1 MTDRIPKAPPII
13 LPITND
19 EKSRPLFSVMIP
31 TYNCIQYLRYAMEG
45 VLSQDPGEEKMQIE
59 VIDDCST
66 DGDVGA
72 LVREIGKGR
81 VAIYQQPENVGSL
94 RNFETCIN
102 RARGFYVHILH
113 GDDFVKN
120 GFYKEIEDLFN
131 RFPAIGSAMTN
142 FNWVDEN
149 NVQRG
154 VNRDIIP
161 YIGIIDN
168 WLERIASKQLVQP
181 PAVVVKRSTYEAVG
195 SFFAV
200 HYGEDWEMWI
210 RIASRF
216 EMAYSPKSLAVYRS
230 GHVSNISTNSILAGK
245 NFKDLSTVIAIA
257 SNYLPASTRKEIRR
271 RAKKDFSISFARA
284 SYQLLAKE
292 KDKRL
297 ALKLASGALKFSI
310 NLRSVYWASRFYR
323 LYFKN
328 LLSKRREKNN

>member
-13 LPITND
+13 LPLTND
-19 EKSRPLFSVMIP
+19 ENRPLFSVMIP
-31 TYNCIQYLRYAMEG
+31 TYNCIQYIRYALEG
-45 VLSQDPGEEKMQIE
+45 VLAQDPGEEKMQIE
-59 VIDDCST
+59 VIDDYST

-81 VAIYQQPENVGSL
+81 VTFYQQPDNKGSL

-102 RARGFYVHILH
+102 RAKGVYVHILH
-113 GDDFVKN
+113 GDDFVKT
-120 GFYKEIEDLFN
+120 GFYQEIEDLFN
-131 RFPAIGSAMTN
+131 RFPTVGSAMTN

-149 NVQRG
+149 NKQWG

-161 YIGIIDN
+161 NTGIIDN

-200 HYGEDWEMWI
+200 HYGEDWEMWV
-210 RIASRF
+210 RIAARF
-216 EMAYSPKSLAVYRS
+216 DMAYSPKPLAVYRS
-230 GHVSNISTNSILAGK
+230 GHVSNISTNSILAGR
-245 NFKDLSTVIAIA
+245 NFKDLSTVIAIS
-257 SNYLPASTRKEIRR
+257 SNYLPKSKRKKVRR
-271 RAKKDFSISFARA
+271 QAKKDFSISFAQA
-284 SYQLLAKE
+284 SYELLANG
-292 KDKRL
+292 KDKRV

-328 LLSKRREKNN
+328 LLALRKKKK

>member
-13 LPITND
+13 SPLTNN
-19 EKSRPLFSVMIP
+19 ENRPLFSVMIP
-31 TYNCIQYLRYAMEG
+31 SYNCIQYLRYALEG

-59 VIDDCST
+59 VVDDCST
-66 DGDVGA
+66 DGNVGA
-72 LVREIGKGR
+72 LVREMGKGR
-81 VAIYQQPENVGSL
+81 VTLYQQPENTGSL

-102 RARGFYVHILH
+102 RAKGFYVHILH

-120 GFYKEIEDLFN
+120 GFYNEIEDLFN
-131 RFPAIGSAMTN
+131 RFPTAGSAMTN

-149 NVQRG
+149 NTQWG

-161 YIGIIDN
+161 YTGIINN
-168 WLERIASKQLVQP
+168 WLERIAAKQLVQP

-200 HYGEDWEMWI
+200 DYGEDWEMWI

-216 EMAYSPKSLAVYRS
+216 EMAYSPKSLAAYRS
-230 GHVSNISTNSILAGK
+230 GHGSNISTNSILTGK

-257 SNYLPASTRKEIRR
+257 SNYLPKSKRKKVKH
-271 RAKKDFSISFARA
+271 RAKRDFSISFAQA
-284 SYQLLAKE
+284 SYELLAKG
-292 KDKRL
+292 KDKRV

-323 LYFKN
+323 LYFANILALRK
-328 LLSKRREKNN
+328 KKK